1 MVVVAAI
8 QANPAATLPLLR
20 EHGGSYSDRIK
31 FSGNTWE
38 YLQTQSG
45 TDRVAVKGT
54 WSSSNTVSAPS
65 TGTVSLT
72 ATHIYLGS
80 SGKTE
85 PLPASYESDKTNTA
99 KFTLNAT
106 GNELVLSESAKSGT
120 LWNNTNG
127 TYIKH

>member
-1 MVVVAAI
+1 MT
-8 QANPAATLPLLR
+8 TLPPLR
-20 EHGGSYSDRIK
+20 GHGGSYSDRIK

-80 SGKTE
+80 SGRTK
-85 PLPASYESDKTNTA
+85 PLPSQYQSDKTNTA
-99 KFTLNAT
+99 NYVLNAA
-106 GNELVLSESAKSGT
+106 GNEIVLSNSTSNNTT
-120 LWNNTNG
+120 LWGLTNG